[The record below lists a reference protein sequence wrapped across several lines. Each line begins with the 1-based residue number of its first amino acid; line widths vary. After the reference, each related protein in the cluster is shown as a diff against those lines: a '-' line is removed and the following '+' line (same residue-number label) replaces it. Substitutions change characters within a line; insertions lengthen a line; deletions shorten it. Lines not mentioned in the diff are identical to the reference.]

1 MKKVSKYYPL
11 ISVIIP
17 VYNVEKYLDRCVQ
30 SVVDQTYKN
39 LEIILVDD
47 GSLDNCPLL
56 CDNWMAKDNR
66 IKVIH
71 KSNGGL
77 SDARNRGLEESNGKY
92 ITFIDSDDYVD
103 ERYVEYLKKLIV
115 KYSTDLS
122 ISSYKILS
130 KKVQD
135 IGVGYKEDLL
145 SRKDA
150 LKRLVNEEG
159 FTVSACAKM
168 YRKNLFDYISFPVG
182 KLYEDNATIYKLI
195 MKCDKIA
202 YGNKSY
208 YFYCLRK
215 NSITRCEFNVK
226 KMDAIEMTSIMCD
239 DISKKY
245 SDLSVNCMNKK
256 FKTMFGVYAQ
266 MCSSKLSNN
275 QNAIIRVNI
284 FILIILAYLN
294 LKIEFDFQVPFI
306 ILQLYGIEKF
316 FQKNEKLLLSQ
327 SRENLCNSI
336 ENKGKI
342 VSAEKYALS
351 KLIYYSAIIVCF
363 AISISLIKFAYGF
376 KYTLLFAAF
385 IIQ

>member
-1 MKKVSKYYPL
+1 MEDLV
-11 ISVIIP
+11 SVIIP
-17 VYNVEKYLDRCVQ
+17 VYNVEKYLDKCVS
-30 SVVDQTYKN
+30 SVIGQTYTN

-47 GSLDNCPLL
+47 GSTDSSGKL
-56 CDNWMAKDNR
+56 CNKWSKCDKR
-66 IKVIH
+66 IKVYH
-71 KSNGGL
+71 KKNGGL
-77 SDARNRGLEESNGKY
+77 SDARNYGIKKSGGEYLV
-92 ITFIDSDDYVD
+92 FIDSDDYVD

-145 SRKDA
+145 SQKDA

-195 MKCDKIA
+195 MKCNKIA

-275 QNAIIRVNI
+275 QVKKYKSDLRKEILHEGWTLLRNKNINKVN
-284 FILIILAYLN
+284 LLA
-294 LKIEFDFQVPFI
+294 
-306 ILQLYGIEKF
+306 
-316 FQKNEKLLLSQ
+316 LLLSTLG
-327 SRENLCNSI
+327 SSFV
-336 ENKGKI
+336 KI
-342 VSAEKYALS
+342 GWYVYNIRK
-351 KLIYYSAIIVCF
+351 V
-363 AISISLIKFAYGF
+363 
-376 KYTLLFAAF
+376 
-385 IIQ
+385 